1 MIENHGPIISAG
13 DIEPAPRMSRTRW
26 ILPDLVLLVI
36 LALAAFLR
44 FRGLNWDDTSHLH
57 PDERFLTMVETD
69 IQLPDSLGAYFNTA
83 NSRLNPNN
91 VGHTF
96 FVYGTL
102 PIFLVR
108 YLAEWV
114 GQTGYDQVQLVGR
127 ATSATFDLIT
137 VLLVYFI
144 GARLYRKRWIG
155 VLAAAFAAVS
165 VLPIQHAHFFVV
177 DPFANTFIAAGFLF
191 AVLVLDKGRLRDY
204 LLFGLFLGMATAS
217 KISAAPLAGVIALAA
232 LIRNVRTPLEE
243 RQAEGKLAFTG
254 LAAAALMALLA
265 FRIFQPYAFSGPG
278 FLGLRPNPNWLSNL
292 AEIRNQSGGTVD
304 FPPALQWANRTP
316 LLFSFDNLVLWGL
329 GLPLGLLCWVGWLWA
344 AIQCF
349 KGAWNRHLLPVLWIG
364 GFFTWQS
371 ISFTKAMRYQLPIYP
386 ILVVMAAWGLWQA
399 WQWAAERRSRLAAIA
414 RAGTG
419 VAGAGVLLAAA
430 TWAIAFSNIYVRPLT
445 RVAASRWIY
454 SHLPAAANLQL
465 DGGTIEPIS
474 STQQALILQGQPI
487 SLPFTANL
495 GDSPTAVQLQGASA
509 VGGIGQGVML
519 QASVTLDSDPAQSI
533 AAGLFQGSIPSD
545 SEPPLQII
553 FDQAGALVAGESYHL
568 NLQLLAGAGVVL
580 GNQLQLQL
588 QGTEGDVVQPIDLPQ
603 QDLVIQTDPGQPLS
617 FISHSN
623 GQASGVMLA
632 HATVLGSQ
640 SSSDQIQVRLLSNPG
655 DPQPL
660 ASGVLAPVPD
670 GMGGQSLQATFDRPV
685 LIAKDQPYSLRFIFQ
700 GPSGIAAH
708 GSEIVNESSWD
719 DGLPLRLD
727 GRDGFGGLY
736 QGLTQELYWQDDQ
749 DDNGNGIPDKE
760 ERLVNTL
767 NDGDYLIISS
777 NRQYGTIPRVPI
789 RYPLTTAYYH
799 ALFGCPAADSV
810 SACAAN
816 AQPGNTPGQLGYKL
830 IAVFQSNPSLG
841 PISIND
847 QSAEEAFT
855 VYDHPKVLIFQ
866 KTADFSA
873 GKVKALLDQV
883 DMSRVVHVLPS
894 EAGNP
899 PPTLMLPATRL
910 AQEQQGGTW
919 KDLFN
924 RLSLVNQSQIAA
936 VVVWWLLIW
945 LLGVLA
951 FPITRLALSGLKRG
965 IYPLSRLIG
974 LLIVAWGS
982 WMAGSLGVPVSRLTI
997 AGVVMLLALVSATI
1011 AWRDWVEIKVWWA
1024 DHKREVL
1031 WVEAL
1036 ALAFFLFDLAV
1047 RYGNP
1052 DLWHPSKGGEK
1063 PMDFS
1068 YLNAVLKSTLFPP
1081 YDPWFSGGYIN
1092 YYYFG
1097 FVLVGMPIKLLGL
1110 IPTVAYNLVIP
1121 TWFSLLGLAAYG
1133 VGGGLVDS
1141 LRPQH
1146 DSGVNPRL
1154 AGTAAAIGLVV
1165 LGNMGTARMLYD
1177 GWKRIGTPVDAEPA
1191 GGLVGA
1197 WEALQGAGKFVTLQ
1211 EQMPYATDSWY
1222 WNPSRAIAPGEGEA
1236 GPITEFPYFTF
1247 LYADLHA
1254 HMINLPFTVLT
1265 LGWGLSW
1272 LVEARRR
1279 KRRWLDWLLAA
1290 FIGGLAFGVLRPTN
1304 TWDFPVYWSLG
1315 ALALAG
1321 AAWLRHPKL
1330 DGRLLLEFVI
1340 SAAVLFGLALL
1351 LFRPY
1356 DQWYGQGYNAVD
1368 FWKGS
1373 RTGLVD
1379 YLTVHGAFLFVV
1391 VCWMT
1396 WETRQWMA
1404 QTPLSALNRLR
1415 PALGLLLALVAGIL
1429 AGILVITALG
1439 YAIAPLVI
1447 PLMLWAGLLFLRP
1460 GMPLG
1465 KRAVLV
1471 MLMTA
1476 LALTFVVEVV
1486 VLRGDISRMNTV
1498 FKFYLQV
1505 WTLLALS
1512 AGAALAWIM
1521 AELDQWAELWRGLWT
1536 AGIWLVVG
1544 AAALYPLLATPA
1556 KIGDRMASDA
1566 PHTLDGMRFMQNAVY
1581 YDLGDSFP
1589 LLQDDHA
1596 IQWMQD
1602 HVAGSPVIVEAN
1614 IPEYRWGNRF
1624 TVYTGLPGVL
1634 GWNWHQ
1640 RQQRVV
1646 NGDAAVTE
1654 RADAITRFYL
1664 TQSPAEAM
1672 QFLHTYNVSYVIVGR
1687 LEHLYYDSIQPCLPA
1702 DDGVHV
1708 ICDMSGRPV
1717 GMPQPDTLVE
1727 ACTPLDP
1734 QQPQGRL
1741 SCPTFGL
1748 DKFSAMVQAGE
1759 LLPVFQ
1765 EGDTVIYQV
1774 VQP

>member
-1 MIENHGPIISAG
+1 MIENPASVATAG
-13 DIEPAPRMSRTRW
+13 ETKPVAPLARLHW
-26 ILPDLVLLVI
+26 VLPDLALLAI
-36 LALAAFLR
+36 LVLAAFLR
-44 FRGLNWDDTSHLH
+44 FRGLNWDDYSHLH

-69 IQLPDSLGAYFNTA
+69 IQLPDSLSAYFDTA

-114 GQTGYDQVQLVGR
+114 GQTGYDQVHLVGR
-127 ATSATFDLIT
+127 AASAAFDQIT
-137 VLLVYFI
+137 VLLVYLI
-144 GARLYRKRWIG
+144 AARLYRKRWIG

-217 KISAAPLAGVIALAA
+217 KISAAPLAGVVVLAA
-232 LIRNVRTPLEE
+232 LIRYMRAPIQA
-243 RQAEGKLAFTG
+243 RQGEGKSAIIG
-254 LAAAALMALLA
+254 LAAALMSLVA

-278 FLGLRPNPNWLSNL
+278 FFGLRPNPNWLSNL

-316 LLFSFDNLVLWGL
+316 LLFSFQNLVLWGL
-329 GLPLGLLCWVGWLWA
+329 GLPLGLLCWAGWLWA
-344 AIQCF
+344 AIQCT
-349 KGAWNRHLLPVLWIG
+349 KGAWDRHLLPVVWIG

-386 ILVVMAAWGLWQA
+386 ILVIMGAWGLWQG
-399 WQWAAERRSRLAAIA
+399 WTWAGEHRNRLGTIARLATAAI
-414 RAGTG
+414 G
-419 VAGAGVLLAAA
+419 VGVLLAA
-430 TWAIAFSNIYVRPLT
+430 TFWAVSFSNIYVHPLT

-465 DGGTIEPIS
+465 ENGSIEPIS
-474 STQQALILQGQPI
+474 SPQQALLLQGQPI

-495 GDSPTAVQLQGASA
+495 EDRLTAVQLPGASA
-509 VGGIGQGVML
+509 IGSAEQMVML
-519 QASVTLDSDPAQSI
+519 QVTVSLDSDPSQPVAT
-533 AAGLFQGSIPSD
+533 GLYQGSIPVSG
-545 SEPPLQII
+545 EPPLQIAFSQGGQLI
-553 FDQAGALVAGESYHL
+553 AGGDYRVDLKLLQGE
-568 NLQLLAGAGVVL
+568 GVVL
-580 GNQLQLQL
+580 SNQLQLL
-588 QGTEGDVVQPIDLPQ
+588 SQGPEGDMPQPIDLAQ
-603 QDLVIQTDPGQPLS
+603 RYLVIQSDAGQPVS
-617 FISHSN
+617 FISHSD
-623 GQASGVMLA
+623 GQAIGVMLA
-632 HATVLGSQ
+632 HATLLGAQ
-640 SSSDQIQVRLLSNPG
+640 SDRTQVQVQLLNNPG
-655 DPQPL
+655 DEHPL
-660 ASGVLAPVPD
+660 ASGYLAAIPD
-670 GMGGQSLQATFDRPV
+670 GSGGESLQATFDRKV
-685 LIAKDQPYSLRFIFQ
+685 TIARDQPYSLRFALQ
-700 GPSGIAAH
+700 AVSGIAAR

-727 GRDGFGGLY
+727 GRDGFAGLY

-767 NDGDYLIISS
+767 SDGDYLIISS

-799 ALFGCPAADSV
+799 DLFGCPLADSI
-810 SACAAN
+810 SSCAAN
-816 AQPGNTPGQLGYKL
+816 AQPDNTVGQLGYKL
-830 IAVFQSNPSLG
+830 IAVFQSNPSVG

-866 KTADFSA
+866 KAADFSA
-873 GKVKALLDQV
+873 AKVKALLDQV
-883 DMSRVVHVLPS
+883 DMSHVVHVLPS
-894 EAGNP
+894 QAGNP
-899 PPTLMLPATRL
+899 PPSLMLPARRL

-919 KDLFN
+919 KGLFN

-936 VVVWWLLIW
+936 VIIWWLLIA

-951 FPITRLALSGLKRG
+951 FPLTRRALSGLERG
-965 IYPLSRLIG
+965 VYPLSRLIG
-974 LLIVAWGS
+974 LLIIAWGS

-997 AGVVMLLALVSATI
+997 AAVVMILALASGLI
-1011 AWRDWVEIKVWWA
+1011 AWLDRTEIKAWWA
-1024 DHKREVL
+1024 IHKREVL
-1031 WVEAL
+1031 WVEGL

-1110 IPTVAYNLVIP
+1110 IPSIAYNLIIP
-1121 TWFSLLGLAAYG
+1121 TWFSLLALAAYG

-1141 LRPQH
+1141 LGS
-1146 DSGVNPRL
+1146 SGGSRLNPRL
-1154 AGTAAAIGLVV
+1154 AGTAAAVGLVV
-1165 LGNMGTARMLYD
+1165 LGNLGTARMLYD
-1177 GWKRIGTPVDAEPA
+1177 GWKRIGTPVGSDPA
-1191 GGLVGA
+1191 GGIVGA
-1197 WEALQGAGKFVTLQ
+1197 WEALQGMGKFVTLQ
-1211 EQMPYATDSWY
+1211 EQIPYAADSWY
-1222 WNPSRAIAPGEGEA
+1222 WNPSRAIEPGEGEA

-1272 LVEARRR
+1272 LVDARRR
-1279 KRRWLDWLLAA
+1279 KRGWLDWIIMA
-1290 FIGGLAFGVLRPTN
+1290 FIGGLVFGVLRPTN

-1315 ALALAG
+1315 GLALAG
-1321 AAWLRHPKL
+1321 AAWLRRPKL
-1330 DGRLLLEFVI
+1330 DLRLALEIVI
-1340 SAAVLFGLALL
+1340 SAVVLFGLALL

-1356 DQWYGQGYNAVD
+1356 DLWYGRGYNAVD
-1368 FWKGS
+1368 FWRGS
-1373 RTGLVD
+1373 HTGLVD
-1379 YLTVHGAFLFVV
+1379 YLTVHGLFLFVL

-1415 PALGLLLALVAGIL
+1415 PAAGLLMALVTGIL
-1429 AGILVITALG
+1429 AGIVVITALG

-1447 PLMLWAGLLFLRP
+1447 PLMLWAGLLFLRRD
-1460 GMPLG
+1460 MPLG

-1471 MLMTA
+1471 MLITA
-1476 LALTFVVEVV
+1476 LALTLLVEVV

-1505 WTLLALS
+1505 WTLLALGT
-1512 AGAALAWIM
+1512 GAALAWIV
-1521 AELDQWAELWRGLWT
+1521 ADLDQWANSWRGLWT
-1536 AGIWLVVG
+1536 AAIWLVAG
-1544 AAALYPLLATPA
+1544 SAALYPLLATPA
-1556 KIGDRMASDA
+1556 KISDRMATDA
-1566 PHTLDGMRFMQNAVY
+1566 PHTLDGMRFMQDAVY
-1581 YDLGDSFP
+1581 YDLGSSFP
-1589 LLQDDHA
+1589 LLEDYRA

-1602 HVAGSPVIVEAN
+1602 NVAGSPVIVEAN

-1646 NGDAAVTE
+1646 NGDAAITE
-1654 RADAITRFYL
+1654 RADAITQFYL
-1664 TQSPAEAM
+1664 TRSPEQAM
-1672 QFLHTYNVSYVIVGR
+1672 QFLRNYDVSYVIVGR

-1702 DDGVHV
+1702 EDGVHV

-1717 GMPQPDTLVE
+1717 DMPQPDAPAQ
-1727 ACTPLDP
+1727 ACTPMDP
-1734 QQPQGRL
+1734 EQPYGTL

-1748 DKFSAMVQAGE
+1748 DKFAAMAQAGNLRPVFQAGE
-1759 LLPVFQ
+1759 
-1765 EGDTVIYQV
+1765 TVIYQV
-1774 VQP
+1774 QR